1 MAFRTSKKQHVIQF
15 TMMLENKVGHL
26 NDLIVLLSN
35 NHIHFIAI
43 SLMDTTD
50 IVSVRMIV
58 NYTDQT
64 RDLLHAN
71 NIHFYEH
78 EVVVLEIDNESELK
92 RVTCALIEAE
102 INLHYTYPLLMR
114 PNGKTGLVI
123 RCEEP
128 DLAEE
133 ILKKHKITV
142 LKEKDIAR

>member
-1 MAFRTSKKQHVIQF
+1 MAFKTSKKQHVTQL
-15 TMMLENKVGHL
+15 TVMLENKVGHL
-26 NDLIVLLSN
+26 NDLMILLSH
-35 NHIHFIAI
+35 NHIHLIAL

-64 RDLLHAN
+64 RDLLHVN

-78 EVVVLEIDNESELK
+78 DVVVLEIDSESDLK
-92 RVTCALIEAE
+92 RVTCALVEAE

-133 ILKKHKITV
+133 ILRKHHIVV
-142 LKEKDIAR
+142 LKERDIAR

>member
-1 MAFRTSKKQHVIQF
+1 
-15 TMMLENKVGHL
+15 
-26 NDLIVLLSN
+26 
-35 NHIHFIAI
+35 
-43 SLMDTTD
+43 
-50 IVSVRMIV
+50 MIV

-64 RDLLHAN
+64 RDLLHVN

-78 EVVVLEIDNESELK
+78 DVVVLEIDSESDLK
-92 RVTCALIEAE
+92 RVTCALVEAE

-133 ILKKHKITV
+133 ILRKHHIVV
-142 LKEKDIAR
+142 LKERDIAR